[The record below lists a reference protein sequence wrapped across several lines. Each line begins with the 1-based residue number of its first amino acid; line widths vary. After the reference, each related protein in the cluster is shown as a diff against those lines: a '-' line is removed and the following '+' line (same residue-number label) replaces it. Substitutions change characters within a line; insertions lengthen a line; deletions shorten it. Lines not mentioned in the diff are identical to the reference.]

1 MLREKLIFFILIIP
15 KSIWQKIFTTEL
27 APTLK
32 DVGKITGASKT
43 ILSFGITVR
52 KIESRNC
59 IIRIIFYF
67 KADFRIYR

>member
-43 ILSFGITVR
+43 ILSFGITGLL
-52 KIESRNC
+52 
-59 IIRIIFYF
+59 
-67 KADFRIYR
+67 

>member
-43 ILSFGITVR
+43 ILSFGITGLLLVIVLL
-52 KIESRNC
+52 KVSTICMYKLIVLLE
-59 IIRIIFYF
+59 
-67 KADFRIYR
+67 